1 MGYFSRN
8 ARKIDHSAKHRE
20 ENDMTEQ
27 LTNLLQQRKAQ
38 ISDLL
43 LATPVAQRIRA
54 ISNQE
59 RRAILMAGIDAL
71 IGMLQQSRPV
81 LEQTLHQHAHGQMR
95 DGIERDDALELLD
108 AQRDAIYR
116 MIGQSAL
123 GPREIAEATRALE
136 DLAHQS
142 ARAIIDAYHQDVI
155 ERLREA
161 SATQERLR
169 EAIQELSIP
178 IIPLYNGVLVV
189 PLVGR
194 VDSGRAQALT
204 EALLEAIAREQAEI
218 VLLDITGVAVVDT
231 NVANHLM
238 QTSRA
243 ASLLGSQ
250 VVLVGISAE
259 VAQTLVLLG
268 LDLGQLVTL
277 SNLQS
282 GIEYALARQGL
293 AITAQA

>member
-1 MGYFSRN
+1 V
-8 ARKIDHSAKHRE
+8 
-20 ENDMTEQ
+20 TEQ
-27 LTNLLQQRKAQ
+27 LMTLLQQHKAQ
-38 ISDLL
+38 IADTL
-43 LATPVAQRIRA
+43 LATPVAQHIRA
-54 ISNQE
+54 ISNEE
-59 RRAILMAGIDAL
+59 RHAILLAGLDAL
-71 IGMLQQSRPV
+71 IGMLQQSPAL
-81 LEQTLHQHAHGQMR
+81 LEQTVTRMAQGQMR
-95 DGIERDDALELLD
+95 DGIERADALELLD

-116 MIGQSAL
+116 AIGQLSL
-123 GPREIAEATRALE
+123 SPGEILETTRALE
-136 DLAHQS
+136 DLTHQS
-142 ARAIIDAYHQDVI
+142 ARAIIDTYHQDII

-169 EAIQELSIP
+169 EAIQELSNP

-194 VDSGRAQALT
+194 VDSARAQALT
-204 EALLEAIAREQAEI
+204 EALLEAIAREQAEM

-238 QTSRA
+238 QTARA

-259 VAQTLVLLG
+259 VAQTLVQLG
-268 LDLGQLVTL
+268 LDLGRLVTL

-282 GIEYALARQGL
+282 GIEHALAQQGL
-293 AITAQA
+293 AITAQP